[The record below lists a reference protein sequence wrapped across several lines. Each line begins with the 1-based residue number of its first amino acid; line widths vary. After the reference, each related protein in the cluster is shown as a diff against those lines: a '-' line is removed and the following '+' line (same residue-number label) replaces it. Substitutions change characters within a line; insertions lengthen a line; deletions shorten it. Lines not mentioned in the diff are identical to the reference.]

1 MKKFSAGLFFVLSLS
16 VVSPAGL
23 TDFYGCHEMI
33 AAGSKKFE
41 IDSMY
46 LIKTRM
52 LRDLDDDST
61 IRMSHFIHSGI
72 SELDFIRQPEIENRF
87 IVNINTKDQDSQKVA
102 GWVSDRTRD
111 GVCALELES
120 WEEQRYINEF
130 MQILAIYP
138 GGTLALGLPNTE
150 NRVGL
155 IFLINEGGY
164 NPIKVSYK
172 DPELFSYLSVN
183 GA

>member
-1 MKKFSAGLFFVLSLS
+1 MKKLSTAAIFLLSALFI
-16 VVSPAGL
+16 SPAGRS
-23 TDFYGCHEMI
+23 DFFGCHEMI
-33 AAGSKKFE
+33 VAGKKQFE
-41 IDSMY
+41 IDAMY

-52 LRDLDDDST
+52 LNDLDDNST
-61 IRMSHFIHSGI
+61 IRMSKFIHSDI
-72 SELDFIRQPEIENRF
+72 SQMDFTKKPDADNQF
-87 IVNINTKDQDSQKVA
+87 IVNINAKNQADTVVD

-111 GVCALELES
+111 GVCALELEG
-120 WEEQRYINEF
+120 WKEKQYINEY

-164 NPIKVSYK
+164 NPFKVSQAPL
-172 DPELFSYLSVN
+172 DLFTL
-183 GA
+183 